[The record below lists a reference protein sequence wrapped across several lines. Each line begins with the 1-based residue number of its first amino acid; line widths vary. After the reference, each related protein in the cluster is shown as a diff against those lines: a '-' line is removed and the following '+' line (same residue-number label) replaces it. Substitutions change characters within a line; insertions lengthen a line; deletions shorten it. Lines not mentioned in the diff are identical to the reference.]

1 MSVENIVKK
10 AMENDPLAI
19 KAAFEEEMTA
29 RLESAIEAKYEE
41 MTEGK
46 KKVAEEEEEDCPHCE
61 GMGYHENADGEKEE
75 CPECGGTG
83 KMKKEVE
90 ESVDLSEGEHEDEED
105 DDDDDHDDDD
115 HDDDEKMAAE
125 MVKLHAGGCGKHE
138 MYAKM
143 KEKYGCSEGKFK
155 GLYAQHCK

>member
-1 MSVENIVKK
+1 MSIENIVKK
-10 AMENDPLAI
+10 AMENDPLAL
-19 KAAFEEEMTA
+19 KAAFEEEMNS
-29 RLESAIEAKYEE
+29 RLQSAIEAKYEQ

-46 KKVAEEEEEDCPHCE
+46 KKVAEEEEDCPHCE
-61 GMGYHENADGEKEE
+61 GMGYHEDENGDKIE
-75 CPECGGTG
+75 CPECDGTG
-83 KMKKEVE
+83 KIKKEVK
-90 ESVDLSEGEHEDEED
+90 ESVIVEGEHEDDED
-105 DDDDDHDDDD
+105 DDDDDD
-115 HDDDEKMAAE
+115 HEEDEEKMAAE

>member
-1 MSVENIVKK
+1 MSIENIVKK
-10 AMENDPLAI
+10 AMENDPLAL
-19 KAAFEEEMTA
+19 KAAFEEEMNS
-29 RLESAIEAKYEE
+29 RLQSAIEAKYEQ

-61 GMGYHENADGEKEE
+61 GMGYHEDENGDKIE
-75 CPECGGTG
+75 CPECDGTG
-83 KMKKEVE
+83 KIKKEVK
-90 ESVDLSEGEHEDEED
+90 ESVIVEGEHEDDED
-105 DDDDDHDDDD
+105 DDDDDD
-115 HDDDEKMAAE
+115 HEEDEEKMAAE

>member
-1 MSVENIVKK
+1 MSIENIVKK
-10 AMENDPLAI
+10 AMENDPLAL
-19 KAAFEEEMTA
+19 KAAFEEEMNS
-29 RLESAIEAKYEE
+29 RLQSAIEAKYEQ

-46 KKVAEEEEEDCPHCE
+46 KKVVEDEEEDCPHCE
-61 GMGYHENADGEKEE
+61 GMGYHEDENGDKIE
-75 CPECGGTG
+75 CPECDGTG
-83 KMKKEVE
+83 KIKKEVK
-90 ESVDLSEGEHEDEED
+90 ESVIVEGEHEDDED
-105 DDDDDHDDDD
+105 DDDDDD
-115 HDDDEKMAAE
+115 HEEDEEKMAAE